1 MRSRH
6 VATVII
12 GAGQAGLSAA
22 YHLRRR
28 GVECL
33 VVDRISRIGD
43 QWRERYDS
51 LRLFTPASAD
61 GLDGLRFPG
70 YRQAFPTKDA
80 MADYLELY
88 AQTHK
93 LPVQLDSHVRRLTT
107 GPDGG
112 YVVEVDHKQQR
123 ERMTCDSV
131 VLATGTFGQ
140 EPGLPPFAD
149 QLDPTI
155 HQVHSIRYHGP
166 ADLPPGPV
174 LVVGASHSGL
184 DIALELG
191 ADRETTLVGPAR
203 GNLPVEWDSRFIHA
217 AFPHHRLR
225 FPTHSDATNAD
236 RAQVGR
242 QITTSWCSAV
252 PGQSP
257 PCARLRRG
265 MDTRTHCGGIQ

>member
-112 YVVEVDHKQQR
+112 YVVEVDHGQQR
-123 ERMTCDSV
+123 ELMTCDSV

-166 ADLPPGPV
+166 TDLPPGPV

-217 AFPHHRLR
+217 AFPIIVFAFQHIL
-225 FPTHSDATNAD
+225 T
-236 RAQVGR
+236 
-242 QITTSWCSAV
+242 
-252 PGQSP
+252 
-257 PCARLRRG
+257 RRG
-265 MDTRTHCGGIQ
+265 MDTRTHRRGIQ